1 MRLRSGCV
9 VSDPTFLS
17 TLEPHSSLEPHPSM
31 EQNME
36 IIMKALQDLRQDN
49 LRTNARLDDLTT
61 SILRRHEAPHME
73 DIEEGHDAIPNRPPR
88 QGHPYRGQDHFHRDQ
103 DEGMR
108 GVKVEAPTFD
118 GCLDPWV
125 FTDWLRQMEH
135 FFRMV

>member
-1 MRLRSGCV
+1 
-9 VSDPTFLS
+9 
-17 TLEPHSSLEPHPSM
+17 
-31 EQNME
+31 ME

-49 LRTNARLDDLTT
+49 LRTNAWLDDLTT

-125 FTDWLRQMEH
+125 LTDWLRQMEH